1 MGQWGS
7 GTSMVEVLLSPGI
20 ALPQYEHL
28 VGDPRRRCQLARV
41 DEVLDALEAD
51 PGQAWLRAH
60 RFQDPLVW
68 CVTFDSQ
75 GESWA
80 ILWSFDGDDTSRV
93 LVDYI
98 GPASFA

>member
-1 MGQWGS
+1 M
-7 GTSMVEVLLSPGI
+7 
-20 ALPQYEHL
+20 
-28 VGDPRRRCQLARV
+28 ARV